1 MSSTLAGPERPLSRD
16 RDFLVFWL
24 VQTLSVGGASFS
36 YVAIPLLVLDATGSV
51 SRMGLL
57 TGVSGVAGIVAGIFA
72 GGLVD
77 RIDRRRLLIWCD
89 AVRVPLYA
97 LVPLV
102 WWGSPQLWLL
112 YVIMPLGSA
121 VAMVFQVG
129 YVSAVPSLVPAAR
142 ITEANGRLFASY
154 ACAGVVGPML
164 AGGLCALLGPAAAIG
179 VDAGTFAVSAL
190 GLCLI
195 RLRRPG
201 SPPTAPSAASEREDP
216 ADSARA
222 DAGDDRPTAGR
233 RPVTGDLLVGVAFLW
248 RQPVLRALTGRLA
261 ALTFLTFGLTD
272 LYVYHLKQ
280 GLGRSDATV
289 GYVLATAALGTIVAS
304 LLVAPA
310 RRRLGFGV
318 CWIGSYA
325 LAGTGIALLAGAAD
339 ARTVAALV
347 AVVVFGTSL
356 AGICSLSLRQEIT
369 PDPLLGRVT
378 SAFWT
383 IHTAPGPLG
392 AALFTAAAGQWG
404 SARVFLLIGAGC
416 LLVAGS
422 AVGTPIG
429 RSRIRIHCRA

>member
-1 MSSTLAGPERPLSRD
+1 MTSTLAGPERPLSRD
-16 RDFLVFWL
+16 RDFLIFWL

-36 YVAIPLLVLDATGSV
+36 YVAIPLLVLDSTGSV
-51 SRMGLL
+51 SQMGLL
-57 TGVSGVAGIVAGIFA
+57 TGVSGAAGIVAGIFA

-77 RIDRRRLLIWCD
+77 RVDRRRLLIWCD
-89 AVRVPLYA
+89 AVRAPLYA

-102 WWGSPQLWLL
+102 WWGGPQLWLL

-142 ITEANGRLFASY
+142 ITQANGRLFASY
-154 ACAGVVGPML
+154 ASAGVVGPML
-164 AGGLCALLGPAAAIG
+164 AGGLSALLGPAAAIG
-179 VDAGTFAVSAL
+179 VDAATFAASAL
-190 GLCLI
+190 GLCLV

-201 SPPTAPSAASEREDP
+201 PAPAAHPAGGGRDDP
-216 ADSARA
+216 VGSARA
-222 DAGDDRPTAGR
+222 DAGGDRSTVGR
-233 RPVTGDLLVGVAFLW
+233 RPVTGDLLVGARFLW

-261 ALTFLTFGLTD
+261 LLTFLTFGLTD

-289 GYVLATAALGTIVAS
+289 GYVLAVAALGTVAAA

-325 LAGTGIALLAGAAD
+325 FAGTGVVLLAGTAD
-339 ARTVAALV
+339 ARTVAALA

-383 IHTAPGPLG
+383 VHTAPGPLG
-392 AALFTAAAGQWG
+392 AALFTAAAGHWG
-404 SARVFLLIGAGC
+404 TARIFLLIGVGC

-422 AVGTPIG
+422 AVATPIG
-429 RSRIRIHCRA
+429 RSRIRLPRQA